1 MNKRILKSV
10 LFIIVFFAIV
20 TVYAQ
25 NPPSPNRTPPP
36 PPGVP
41 IDGGVL
47 ALLSVAVGYAIN
59 KLRIKK

>member
-10 LFIIVFFAIV
+10 VFIIVFFAII

-25 NPPSPNRTPPP
+25 NPPSPNRPPP

-47 ALLSVAVGYAIN
+47 ALLSVAVGYAVN

>member
-10 LFIIVFFAIV
+10 LFVVAFLAIV
-20 TVYAQ
+20 TVYSQ
-25 NPPSPNRTPPP
+25 NPSAPNRTPPP

-41 IDGGVL
+41 IDGGII
-47 ALLSVAVGYAIN
+47 ALLTVAIGYAVN